1 MRKNSYKRVHK
12 AYTKAY
18 DQDKYKE
25 LYEEEDKQEEY
36 PDGEKMDCME
46 DYGMEAEKKDEPYED
61 CMMMEKRS
69 DYGMMDYMEPAM
81 EGEKEES

>member
-1 MRKNSYKRVHK
+1 
-12 AYTKAY
+12 
-18 DQDKYKE
+18 
-25 LYEEEDKQEEY
+25 
-36 PDGEKMDCME
+36 MDCME